1 MKFVRMGRKKLEDPK
16 VPLTVSVKRTT
27 KEVIRAKKI
36 KAGDI
41 LDNMFNQNDKDNDK
55 Q

>member
-1 MKFVRMGRKKLEDPK
+1 MGRKRVDNPK
-16 VPLTVSVKRTT
+16 VPVTISIRQST
-27 KEVIRAKKI
+27 KDYIRKENI
-36 KAGDI
+36 NAGDI